1 MIFLSEIL
9 NEFLLV
15 RKTAGKLKPN
25 KKLSLVLTIKRT
37 IKRRRKRPLPKPN
50 QVNHGRSKWFSL
62 ETHPLV
68 KRA

>member
-9 NEFLLV
+9 NEFLLL

-37 IKRRRKRPLPKPN
+37 IKRRRKRPLPKPK

-62 ETHPLV
+62 ETLP
-68 KRA
+68 